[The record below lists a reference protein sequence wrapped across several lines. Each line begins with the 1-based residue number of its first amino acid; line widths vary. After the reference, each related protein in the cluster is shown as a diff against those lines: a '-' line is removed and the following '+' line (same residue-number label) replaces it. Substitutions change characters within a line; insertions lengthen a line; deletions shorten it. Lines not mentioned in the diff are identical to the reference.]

1 VAASRD
7 PYAVLGVAQ
16 DAPDAE
22 LRAAYRR
29 LVQLHHPDHNGGSE
43 ESERRFEEVQE
54 AYAEARRLRQ
64 AGGGSGARSAAG
76 ANRRRAGATRAGAP
90 PSGQSADPGV
100 EARLADL
107 ERQLR
112 EANLA
117 RERARRAAR
126 EAAAAA
132 RADSQSRPRA
142 SDEDLGYV
150 STDDSFMKILADAR
164 DELFGRGSEAR
175 EETAAE
181 PGGEARGE
189 TRGGGRGE
197 TRGGA
202 RERRVAD
209 RAADVLED
217 IAARLRG
224 EQPDPPDESS

>member
-7 PYAVLGVAQ
+7 PYAVLGVAP

-29 LVQLHHPDHNGGSE
+29 LVQLHHPDHNGGSA

-54 AYAEARRLRQ
+54 AYAEARRLRL
-64 AGGGSGARSAAG
+64 AGGARATRSAA
-76 ANRRRAGATRAGAP
+76 P
-90 PSGQSADPGV
+90 PPGRSPRDPAV
-100 EARLADL
+100 DARLADL
-107 ERQLR
+107 ERELR

-132 RADSQSRPRA
+132 RADAQSQPRA

-175 EETAAE
+175 DETAE
-181 PGGEARGE
+181 ESRGE
-189 TRGGGRGE
+189 V
-197 TRGGA
+197 

-224 EQPDPPDESS
+224 EHADPPDEPN

>member
-1 VAASRD
+1 M
-7 PYAVLGVAQ
+7 LGVAP

-29 LVQLHHPDHNGGSE
+29 LVQRHHPDHNGGSV

-64 AGGGSGARSAAG
+64 AGGARATRSAAPPP
-76 ANRRRAGATRAGAP
+76 RRSAG
-90 PSGQSADPGV
+90 DPKV
-100 EARLADL
+100 DARLADI
-107 ERQLR
+107 ERELR

-132 RADSQSRPRA
+132 RADAQSRPRA

-164 DELFGRGSEAR
+164 DELFGRGSEGR
-175 EETAAE
+175 DEPAAE
-181 PGGEARGE
+181 PHGEP
-189 TRGGGRGE
+189 
-197 TRGGA
+197 

-224 EQPDPPDESS
+224 ERSGSPDEPS

>member
-1 VAASRD
+1 VPVAASRD
-7 PYAVLGVAQ
+7 PYAVLGVAP

-29 LVQLHHPDHNGGSE
+29 LVQLHHPDHNGGSA

-64 AGGGSGARSAAG
+64 AGGAADARSGAG
-76 ANRRRAGATRAGAP
+76 ANRRRASATRAGAP
-90 PSGQSADPGV
+90 PSGRSADPDV

-112 EANLA
+112 EATQA

-126 EAAAAA
+126 DAAAAA

-175 EETAAE
+175 DETAPE
-181 PGGEARGE
+181 THGEV
-189 TRGGGRGE
+189 
-197 TRGGA
+197 

-224 EQPDPPDESS
+224 EHSDPPDEPS

>member
-1 VAASRD
+1 MPASRD
-7 PYAVLGVAQ
+7 PYAVLGVAP

-29 LVQLHHPDHNGGSE
+29 LVQRHHPDHNGGSA

-54 AYAEARRLRQ
+54 AYAEARRLRE
-64 AGGGSGARSAAG
+64 AGGARATRSAPPPRRSAG
-76 ANRRRAGATRAGAP
+76 
-90 PSGQSADPGV
+90 DPNV
-100 EARLADL
+100 DARLADI
-107 ERQLR
+107 ERELR

-132 RADSQSRPRA
+132 SADAQSRPRA

-175 EETAAE
+175 DETAAG
-181 PGGEARGE
+181 PGGE
-189 TRGGGRGE
+189 TH
-197 TRGGA
+197 GGA

-224 EQPDPPDESS
+224 EHPDPPDEPG

>member
-1 VAASRD
+1 MAASRD
-7 PYAVLGVAQ
+7 PYAVLGVAP

-29 LVQLHHPDHNGGSE
+29 LVQLHHPDHNGGSA
-43 ESERRFEEVQE
+43 ESEGRFEEVQE
-54 AYAEARRLRQ
+54 AYAEVRRLRQ
-64 AGGGSGARSAAG
+64 AGGGARVGGARG
-76 ANRRRAGATRAGAP
+76 
-90 PSGQSADPGV
+90 SGQSADPDV

-126 EAAAAA
+126 EATAAA
-132 RADSQSRPRA
+132 RADAQSRPRA

-150 STDDSFMKILADAR
+150 STDDSFMKILSDAR
-164 DELFGRGSEAR
+164 DELFGRASEAR
-175 EETAAE
+175 DETAAE
-181 PGGEARGE
+181 THGE
-189 TRGGGRGE
+189 
-197 TRGGA
+197 A

-209 RAADVLED
+209 RAADVLQD

-224 EQPDPPDESS
+224 EHPDPPDEPS